1 MRMVPPYSDQAKV
14 WVELLK
20 YFQFKKVIFLGGS
33 DQEGRAILSRFQNL
47 AEDADIEVMSTV
59 VTHILDLCFSI
70 FLQTHLCIVCMYII
84 IYFRYVI
91 RSAKSSENPL
101 DYEKIHIYTFTS
113 CIVVY

>member
-59 VTHILDLCFSI
+59 VNPRVNHCEIRQSVPSKYAIKVCHDTNHA
-70 FLQTHLCIVCMYII
+70 LQ
-84 IYFRYVI
+84 
-91 RSAKSSENPL
+91 
-101 DYEKIHIYTFTS
+101 
-113 CIVVY
+113 